1 MNKAINKSS
10 INKCAKGAA
19 AILLTALLTACGEK
33 SPEVT
38 SVSIDKDGAVTNVI
52 YEEFDKDYY
61 DVSELESMV
70 GSEIDSYN
78 SEFISPRITLDGV
91 ELIDDGAFVKV
102 SMTFKD
108 ASDFSSFNEEKV
120 FYGTIEEAID
130 AGYEV
135 SKGLVDR
142 GGDALSEDFL
152 DEHKDNHIGITT
164 DKANFITPYKI
175 RYMSKGVVL
184 LSDKEAVLED
194 TTGESVQLLLT
205 K

>member
-91 ELIDDGAFVKV
+91 ELIDDSAFVKV

-152 DEHKDNHIGITT
+152 DEHKDNHIVITT